1 MSGTKGVEG
10 GSLLPVDIWS
20 VLLLAPQHVVLLALV
35 GLWLWYWELAV
46 LSKKIDLSRV
56 ILCNEPYDIRPQPSS
71 LKILQSTR
79 ACVVRI
85 TKIIVPMYIGA
96 SYLAYKA
103 AHGAE
108 LPWWQ
113 LLAAN
118 SAALVQ
124 LVALLWMVLRSS
136 RMVRRCL
143 ARTLLGGGIEG
154 KPLRTNYIL
163 LADTLTSYGKPLMDF
178 TAYLVLLFRNPL
190 VDPLAARDL
199 PSNAAL
205 NIDLVVGAIPSAI
218 RLVQCLREFQR
229 EEDTWPTRR
238 ASLFNAVK
246 YSTQFPILAHALLG
260 RSNSRYASGRW
271 VRWAM
276 LLNSA
281 YSFWWDVTMD
291 WKLGLFNFSST
302 GMERNEVLRHRKL
315 YSVKYYYGA
324 VLYDFAIKFMW
335 LWELFIGRALFRR
348 DLNPVWLHLLEVIRR
363 WIWTFFKIEA
373 EYFSANAKK

>member
-1 MSGTKGVEG
+1 MPGTKGAEG
-10 GSLLPVDIWS
+10 GSPLPVDIWS

-71 LKILQSTR
+71 LRILQSTR
-79 ACVVRI
+79 SCVARI
-85 TKIIVPMYIGA
+85 TKIVVPMYIGA
-96 SYLAYKA
+96 SYVAYRA
-103 AHGAE
+103 ALGAE

-113 LLAAN
+113 VLAAN
-118 SAALVQ
+118 TAALVQ
-124 LVALLWMVLRSS
+124 LAALVWVILRSS
-136 RMVRRCL
+136 RMVRRCV
-143 ARTLLGGGIEG
+143 ARMLLGGGIEG

-178 TAYLVLLFRNPL
+178 TAYLVLLFRTPL
-190 VDPLAARDL
+190 ADPLAVRDL

-205 NIDLVVGAIPSAI
+205 HIDLVVGAIPSVI
-218 RLVQCLREFQR
+218 RLVQCLREYR
-229 EEDTWPTRR
+229 RKEDAWAARR
-238 ASLFNAVK
+238 ASLFNALK
-246 YSTQFPILAHALLG
+246 YSSQLPILVHALLS
-260 RSNSRYASGRW
+260 RSGAAHGGQRW

-276 LLNSA
+276 LLNSV

-291 WKLGLFNFSST
+291 WKLGLFNFSSA
-302 GMERNEVLRHRKL
+302 GMERDEVLRHRRL

-324 VLYDFAIKFMW
+324 VLYDFVMKFMW
-335 LWELFIGRALFRR
+335 LWELHVGRALFRR